1 MKTVIR
7 GTGALALVVGLVIGV
22 AACSQA
28 ALPTAMPASPTNTA
42 IIASAP
48 ATPLPIHTSTPE
60 PMPAPTA
67 VPLLVPTRVADEV
80 SWHPTWNFPPSLD
93 EQIVTSQ
100 RIVRATLKSVV
111 AGTRTRPSSPGVAPT
126 YLAIHIL
133 TFQVHEYLKGSGP
146 TELSVEVAGL
156 ARHLKQANAL
166 LQATT
171 TLAERDTTW
180 DKREAILFLSQT
192 ESAASAA
199 DLSVPSTAPYT
210 FTTSNPYA
218 ESEWNYDIDS
228 LNRAWMPAA
237 QESVEGVG
245 GLSNDQNIITN
256 GSVTPPTQMT
266 LASLRTRI
274 AEINA
279 LFATGDNSEAYNNCV
294 TKSLLRER
302 YYRDFGSHTFT
313 FRIDSGTASGI
324 AIEQSS
330 RTGDLY
336 SHYYTSGKDAVLF
349 NYKAVDNNS
358 APSDGY
364 KVVFSTARP
373 LPAGTYTVK
382 PRHQHYSYAPC
393 NYFPTEPD
401 FTYSIT
407 VTAPTGTV
415 HEAFFDPAIIEGA
428 VGADASNGVLKP
440 ATFSLGDAS
449 SSIVG
454 LGWGDGE
461 VTLVLSPYV
470 SLAGKRL
477 DFIELD
483 GSVSLAL
490 SFDDGSVDRTVGT
503 VVWGMD
509 EQPWESG
516 DRLMIR
522 IR

>member
-1 MKTVIR
+1 MASVNR
-7 GTGALALVVGLVIGV
+7 GTWIFASFLVLLIGV

-67 VPLLVPTRVADEV
+67 VPLLVPTPVADEV

-100 RIVRATLKSVV
+100 RIVRATLKSAV
-111 AGTRTRPSSPGVAPT
+111 AGTRTRPSSTGVAPT

-146 TELSVEVAGL
+146 TELAIEVAGL

-180 DKREAILFLSQT
+180 DKREAILFLVQT

-199 DLSVPSTAPYT
+199 DPSVPSTAPYT

-228 LNRAWMPAA
+228 LNRAWMPSA
-237 QESVEGVG
+237 QESVEGAG

-279 LFATGDNSEAYNNCV
+279 LFAAGDNSDAYNNCV

-313 FRIDSGTASGI
+313 FSVASGTASGTV
-324 AIEQSS
+324 IEQSS
-330 RTGDLY
+330 RTGDQY
-336 SHYYTSGKDAVLF
+336 NHYYTSGKDAVLF
-349 NYKAVDNNS
+349 NYKAVDTNS

-364 KVVFSTARP
+364 KLVFSTARP
-373 LPAGTYTVK
+373 LPARTYTVK
-382 PRHQHYSYAPC
+382 PRHQHYSFAPC
-393 NYFPTEPD
+393 KYFPTEPD
-401 FTYSIT
+401 YTYSIT

-415 HEAFFDPAIIEGA
+415 HEAFFDPTIINSA
-428 VGADASNGVLKP
+428 VSVDASNGVLKP

-454 LGWGDGE
+454 LGWEDGE

-483 GSVSLAL
+483 GTVGLSLG
-490 SFDDGSVDRTVGT
+490 FDDGVSGGESGR
-503 VVWGMD
+503 VVWKVD
-509 EQPWESG
+509 KQPWESG